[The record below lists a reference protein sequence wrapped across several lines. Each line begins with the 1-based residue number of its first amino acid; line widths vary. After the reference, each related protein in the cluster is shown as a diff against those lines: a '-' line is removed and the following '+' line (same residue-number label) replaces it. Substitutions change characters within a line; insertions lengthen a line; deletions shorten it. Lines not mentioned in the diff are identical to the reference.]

1 MSLKL
6 SGGSTPG
13 KIYTKENNR
22 RKEQAPGRQDNIIYE
37 IAEDSRL
44 PSPMVVGKY
53 RIKQTK
59 RKTKSE
65 QLNAQTTARNNTR
78 FCRRFHHFRLPQ
90 YSFDHNASSL
100 VIERI
105 FRHLH
110 NIM

>member
-78 FCRRFHHFRLPQ
+78 FCRHVSPIEGSPQ
-90 YSFDHNASSL
+90 YSLA
-100 VIERI
+100 II
-105 FRHLH
+105 PHLW
-110 NIM
+110 